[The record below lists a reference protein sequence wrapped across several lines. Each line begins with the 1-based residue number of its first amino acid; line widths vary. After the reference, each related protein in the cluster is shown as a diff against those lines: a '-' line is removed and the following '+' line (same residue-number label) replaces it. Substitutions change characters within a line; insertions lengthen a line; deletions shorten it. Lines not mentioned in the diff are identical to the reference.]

1 MRQEFVSE
9 KQARAA
15 LDHALREG
23 RITREE
29 AEQMLRAR
37 QERESSTGKRPGW
50 LRRSWLR
57 RFVRW

>member
-1 MRQEFVSE
+1 MKREFISE

-15 LDHALREG
+15 LDRALREG

-29 AEQMLRAR
+29 AEQMLRAG
-37 QERESSTGKRPGW
+37 QERESSAGKRPRW

-57 RFVRW
+57 RLVQW